1 MKKILSLLCFLCEER
16 KECEFY
22 MINLLI
28 IDKNLK
34 TAINLINL
42 LSENSHDIKV
52 TYVTDNLSDGINILN
67 TNIIDITVIHTD
79 EKIELISN
87 ALHKINDLYYEKYKK
102 SIILIAE
109 NICNDFSNHYIYEN
123 FNSFKNI
130 SVILSE
136 INELAKNKLSHLNN
150 SILLRKINRELDY
163 IGYNLSHIGTKYLS
177 ECIALIYNNYN
188 YGDNLNKTVY
198 SIIAK
203 KYHKNVNNIKCNIT
217 SATNSMF
224 YECDENRLKNY
235 FNFYTDCKQKPKLVI
250 YTIINKLK

>member
-1 MKKILSLLCFLCEER
+1 
-16 KECEFY
+16 

-136 INELAKNKLSHLNN
+136 INELAKNKLSQSLAEQVQSKYEFIFRTKILDFYRGIKISLWYIFLEYCF
-150 SILLRKINRELDY
+150 SID
-163 IGYNLSHIGTKYLS
+163 
-177 ECIALIYNNYN
+177 
-188 YGDNLNKTVY
+188 
-198 SIIAK
+198 
-203 KYHKNVNNIKCNIT
+203 
-217 SATNSMF
+217 
-224 YECDENRLKNY
+224 
-235 FNFYTDCKQKPKLVI
+235 
-250 YTIINKLK
+250 